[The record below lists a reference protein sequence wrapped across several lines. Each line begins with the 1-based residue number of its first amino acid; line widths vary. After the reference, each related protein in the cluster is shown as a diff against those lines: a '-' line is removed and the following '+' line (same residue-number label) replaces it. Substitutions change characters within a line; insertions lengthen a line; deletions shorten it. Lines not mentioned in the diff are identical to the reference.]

1 MESIGII
8 GQTDSN
14 GMILCVSRLINQ
26 FGKKIIF
33 VDASSQQRTRYTVP
47 QLRSR
52 QEQNLVQY
60 DGIEVA
66 IGFNNLLE
74 LKKYMITKGEDF
86 NDYDYILISTDR
98 EEMCEEYDL
107 KNANHLFFSST
118 LDKFELNRGIDL
130 LKYVCATKRRES
142 SDAMLKLTK
151 ILTYTELKSD
161 SDVHIIED
169 LAKDLP
175 IEWQPEVLLNYDDGD
190 LSVYIQNQYSNKV
203 EFKKLSKNTKEGL
216 AEIVRQILGED
227 KNRIHTA
234 IKTIERNARFSA

>member
-14 GMILCVSRLINQ
+14 GMILCVCRLINQ
-26 FGKKIIF
+26 FGKKIVY
-33 VDASSQQRTRYTVP
+33 VDATKQQRTRYTVP

-52 QEQNLVQY
+52 QEQTLVQY

-86 NDYDYILISTDR
+86 NDYDYVLINTDR
-98 EEMCEEYDL
+98 EEMCEEFDL

-118 LDKFELNRGIDL
+118 LDKFELNRGIEI
-130 LKYVCATKRRES
+130 LKYVCATKRRDTP
-142 SDAMLKLTK
+142 DANLKLTK
-151 ILTYTELKSD
+151 ILTYTELKSSAD
-161 SDVHIIED
+161 ANIIED

-175 IEWQPEVLLNYDDGD
+175 IEWKPEVLLNYDDGD

-203 EFKKLSKNTKEGL
+203 EFRRISNNTKNGFV
-216 AEIVRQILGED
+216 EIVHQILGED
-227 KNRIHTA
+227 KDKIKRA
-234 IKTIERNARFSA
+234 IKAVEKNAKFNP